1 MVGGRSVYGD
11 TKLTVLQIRSGWNG
25 LLPMGLI
32 IIALFVGGFGWRDYT
47 RGEVVVEWT
56 TASELS
62 TAGFNLYRSD
72 LVDGTYIKINTEL
85 IPASPDPLTGG
96 KYSYIDD
103 QVKAGAMYYYKLE
116 DIEFDGSARRYG
128 PIEVEAKRGGTLDL
142 LLAMI
147 LLSLGVFGLFLTL
160 RRRNEKDELQTA

>member
-1 MVGGRSVYGD
+1 
-11 TKLTVLQIRSGWNG
+11 
-25 LLPMGLI
+25 MGLI
-32 IIALFVGGFGWRDYT
+32 IISLFVGGFGWRDYT

-72 LVDGTYIKINTEL
+72 FADGTYIKINTEL

-103 QVKAGAMYYYKLE
+103 QIRAGAMYYYELE
-116 DIEFDGSARRYG
+116 DVEFDGSTSRYG

-147 LLSLGVFGLFLTL
+147 LLILGIFGLFLVL
-160 RRRNEKDELQTA
+160 RRRKGNDELHTG